1 MIHLLTII
9 LMILIPWS
17 IYSLVIVVD
26 DDEFMVCSGDELILK
41 IAKIYWGIIFIS
53 LALGLLWAFSHAIS
67 EDIICGV
74 TNDDYAVCEKVS
86 DKE

>member
-1 MIHLLTII
+1 MIHILTVII
-9 LMILIPWS
+9 MILIPWS
-17 IYSLVIVVD
+17 IYSLIIAVD
-26 DDEFMVCSGDELILK
+26 DGTLMVYAGDELILK

-67 EDIICGV
+67 EEIICGV

-86 DKE
+86 DK